1 MKTHVIPLR
10 QRVKARV
17 KKITPV
23 RAVVFLIFIAYA
35 IMLLVPYLFAFYV
48 SLKTRL
54 EYNSTLILAPPQSFN
69 LQNYIDAWTALAS
82 EESGTSVPVM
92 LLNSIWYAGGTAFF
106 SVLFSSM
113 GAYVVAKYNFR
124 GRGFVYAFAI
134 VTMMVPVMGSLPSQ
148 LRYVR
153 AIGSLNS
160 PLYAITMCQL
170 LGTIFIVMHSAFKSI
185 SWEYAEAAFID
196 GAGPF
201 SVFFRIMLP
210 QASSVLVAMFLT
222 NFIWLWADSETPM
235 IFFDDL
241 PPVALGLYQY
251 KQIVDSNDPY
261 ASVPTFYA
269 GLIMC
274 MIPSLVLFS
283 VFQKT
288 LMDIQMG
295 GGLKG

>member
-1 MKTHVIPLR
+1 MYAKNITSMLKKT
-10 QRVKARV
+10 
-17 KKITPV
+17 TPV
-23 RAVVFLIFIAYA
+23 RVIVFLIFLIYA
-35 IMLLVPYLFAFYV
+35 ILLLVPYIFAFYI
-48 SLKTRL
+48 SLKTRT

-69 LQNYIDAWTALAS
+69 LLNYIEAWTALAS
-82 EESGTSVPVM
+82 EESGTSVPMM
-92 LLNSIWYAGGTAFF
+92 LLNSLWYAGGVAFF

-113 GAYVVAKYNFR
+113 GAYVVAKYEFR
-124 GRGFVYAFAI
+124 GKGFVYAFAI
-134 VTMMVPVMGSLPSQ
+134 VTMMVPVMGTLPSQ

-160 PLYAITMCQL
+160 SLYMITMCQL

-196 GAGPF
+196 GAGQF
-201 SVFFRIMLP
+201 TVFFGIMLP
-210 QASSVLVAMFLT
+210 QSVSVLVAMFLT
-222 NFIWLWADSETPM
+222 NFIWLWADSETPL
-235 IFFDDL
+235 IFFDEL

-269 GLIMC
+269 GLILC